1 MLPPRSFSSLV
12 SQTFQE
18 QYLLTYFHIYH
29 IYHIYLLS
37 YLSSDV
43 SKLHLSGLV
52 SYSYIQKIQ

>member
-1 MLPPRSFSSLV
+1 MLPPRSFSWLV

-18 QYLLTYFHIYH
+18 PILAHI
-29 IYHIYLLS
+29 LS

>member
-18 QYLLTYFHIYH
+18 PILAHI
-29 IYHIYLLS
+29 LS
-37 YLSSDV
+37 YLCSDV
-43 SKLHLSGLV
+43 GKLHLSGLV